1 MKTERFTFPG
11 ALGHDLAGRLDLPD
25 DGNVIDYV
33 VFAHG
38 FTIGKDFKPLQT
50 IAKALVD
57 EGYGMLRFDFT
68 GLGRSGGDFSDTNF
82 STNVEEIKA
91 AAAYLEEHY
100 DAPGL
105 LVGHSFGGT
114 AALKAA
120 EDLPSVTAIATIG
133 SPCSTTHIVHNFA
146 DKLEEIIESG
156 QAEVMLA
163 GRPFT
168 IKNQFL
174 DDLKKHPRI
183 SIVRAF
189 RSQPPQRIKI
199 RLRSGPSRNE
209 NSRSRYPHHLHRFLS
224 QQPPQIKTRTK
235 RTRSSPD
242 MLWMPHRVFQ
252 SPCRSRV
259 PRRTQI
265 RTEDGRFPRRRTSPW
280 YPPTMRSFRELRVKQ

>member
-82 STNVEEIKA
+82 STNVAEIRA
-91 AAAYLEEHY
+91 AAQYLIDHY
-100 DAPGL
+100 AAPGL

-120 EDLPSVTAIATIG
+120 EDLPSVTGIATIG

-174 DDLKKHPRI
+174 DDIKKYDIAEGVGELNRALLIFHSPQDQVVLIDNASHLFRYAKHPKSFVSLDGADHLLLKHECDADYIGRVLAAWAPRYDRG
-183 SIVRAF
+183 SNERAATNV
-189 RSQPPQRIKI
+189 S
-199 RLRSGPSRNE
+199 
-209 NSRSRYPHHLHRFLS
+209 
-224 QQPPQIKTRTK
+224 
-235 RTRSSPD
+235 
-242 MLWMPHRVFQ
+242 
-252 SPCRSRV
+252 
-259 PRRTQI
+259 
-265 RTEDGRFPRRRTSPW
+265 
-280 YPPTMRSFRELRVKQ
+280 